1 MENFIATTGLDLVEL
16 SASEAARLQ
25 RDALL
30 TLSRKGTSIK
40 DAAGAE
46 RATAILRDI
55 KAFTRSI
62 EDGRKQA
69 KSPIL
74 DLGKKVDSI
83 ATELTGELDLEAAR
97 ISRLVGTFQ
106 QEQERI
112 AAEARQRAF
121 EEQERIRKEA
131 EEKQR
136 LADLEAKR
144 IQDELAAKEQR
155 ARSDAGKARAAE
167 EAEKARLQ
175 AEKDRQTRE
184 MEANHAAAQAAR
196 VVPVVIKPAGIAT
209 RSEVKFE
216 VTDIVALYEAN
227 AAFVLL
233 SPNNAAL
240 KAALKQLPEGQT
252 LPGVRHWRE
261 AAVTVR

>member
-1 MENFIATTGLDLVEL
+1 MENNIIISGLDM
-16 SASEAARLQ
+16 ATITAADETRQ
-25 RDALL
+25 HRDTLLALA
-30 TLSRKGTSIK
+30 RKGTSIK

-46 RATAILRDI
+46 RATTILRDI
-55 KAFTRSI
+55 KAFTRAI
-62 EDGRKQA
+62 EDGRKVA
-69 KSPIL
+69 KAPIL
-74 DLGKKVDSI
+74 ELGKKVDTL
-83 ATELTGELDLEAAR
+83 AADLTADLEAEATR

-144 IQDELAAKEQR
+144 VQDELAAKEAR

-167 EAEKARLQ
+167 EAERARLQ
-175 AEKDRQTRE
+175 AEKDRQQRE
-184 MEANHAAAQAAR
+184 MDANHAAAQAAR
-196 VVPVVIKPAGIAT
+196 VVPVVVKPTGIAT

-216 VTDIVALYEAN
+216 VTDVLALYEAN
-227 AAFVLL
+227 AAFVILT
-233 SPNNAAL
+233 PNNAAI
-240 KAALKQLPEGQT
+240 KAALKQLPEGQS
-252 LPGVRHWRE
+252 LPGVRHWKE

>member
-1 MENFIATTGLDLVEL
+1 MENNIIISGLDM
-16 SASEAARLQ
+16 ATITAADEARQ
-25 RDALL
+25 HRDTLLALA
-30 TLSRKGTSIK
+30 RKGTSIK

-46 RATAILRDI
+46 RATTILKDI
-55 KAFTRSI
+55 KAFTRAI
-62 EDGRKQA
+62 EDGRSAA
-69 KSPIL
+69 KAPVL
-74 DLGKKVDSI
+74 ELGKKVDTL
-83 ATELTGELDLEAAR
+83 ARDLTVELEAEATR

-144 IQDELAAKEQR
+144 VQDELAAKEAR
-155 ARSDAGKARAAE
+155 ARSEAGKARAVE

-196 VVPVVIKPAGIAT
+196 VVPVVVKPAGIAT